1 MYQPLGF
8 NIASDIQN
16 EVNNYLRQHEPPLEH
31 QLFRVFTSLSNE
43 LIESTSTIQNIKFLT
58 SNDQNKERFLIILP
72 CKNISN
78 NLLDMVD
85 QVMVKFNYKRLN
97 GRYLDDVKEFH
108 INYKI

>member
-8 NIASDIQN
+8 NIASEIQN

-43 LIESTSTIQNIKFLT
+43 LIESTSNIQNIKFLT

-78 NLLDMVD
+78 NLLYMVD
-85 QVMVKFNYKRLN
+85 QVMGKFNYKRLN
-97 GRYLDDVKEFH
+97 IVYLEDVKEFH